1 VISLGRCRLAAALA
15 FIGAFG
21 AVVLALSTRWGAG
34 LSPDSALY
42 IAAARNLLQGK
53 GLSTSFDPEQFAPM
67 TQYPPLYP
75 ALLAGVGHFGVDLVV
90 GARWL
95 NVLLF
100 TLNIAIVGYLTHL
113 AVGSFRL
120 ALLAACFMMTAP
132 AVAQVHSMAWSEPL
146 FLAFGLL
153 ALGFLVSYLERPRIY
168 ALVTASLAVALAFLA
183 RYAGAALVAA
193 GLAAI
198 LALNTTG
205 WKRRL
210 RDAAIFALVSCLP
223 ITVWLIRNF
232 FAAGAPT
239 NRTVSFHPPTA
250 MHLRDAVDAVSSWV
264 LPASVPAP
272 LRSLALLVVVAG
284 SGCVYLIM
292 RQRLVG
298 APTDWSRRLT
308 KISLLFSNFIA
319 CYGLVIFLSVSF
331 FDAYIPMDS
340 RILSPLYPAVLV
352 LGMIAWARFVATKE
366 PGFRVRLTVAVLA
379 AVFFCS
385 QLAGAD
391 SWLYFSYR
399 NGIGYAG
406 REWQE
411 SQLIKRVRRLDLSV
425 PIFTN
430 APEVVYLLAERPAHG
445 IPAKVNPQ
453 TRLPYEGYRSELVHL
468 LGRLQAE
475 RGVLVYFRTVSW
487 RWYLPPEKELEEK
500 LGLHAVAGERDGAI
514 YQASGG
520 QAARV
525 PD

>member
-1 VISLGRCRLAAALA
+1 MLASLGV
-15 FIGAFG
+15 FG
-21 AVVLALSTRWGAG
+21 ALVLILSTRWGAG
-34 LSPDSALY
+34 LSPDSVLY
-42 IAAARNLLQGK
+42 IASARNLLQGK
-53 GLSTSFDPEQFAPM
+53 GLSISFDPEQFAPM

-75 ALLAGVGHFGVDLVV
+75 ALLAGVGYFGVDPAA

-95 NVLLF
+95 NALLLA
-100 TLNIAIVGYLTHL
+100 LNIAIAGYLTHL
-113 AVGSFRL
+113 AVRSFRPAVFA
-120 ALLAACFMMTAP
+120 ALFMMTAP
-132 AVAQVHSMAWSEPL
+132 PVAQVHSMAWSEPL

-153 ALGFLVSYLERPRIY
+153 ALAFLISYLERPRIY
-168 ALVTASLAVALAFLA
+168 ALVAASLAVALAFLV

-198 LALNTTG
+198 LALNKTG
-205 WKRRL
+205 WKRSL
-210 RDAAIFALVSCLP
+210 RDAAVFALVSCLP

-239 NRTVSFHPPTA
+239 NRTVSLHPPTA
-250 MHLRDAVDAVSSWV
+250 MHLRDALDAVSSWFF
-264 LPASVPAP
+264 PAIAPAP
-272 LRSLALLVVVAG
+272 LRSLALLVLVAVSG
-284 SGCVYLIM
+284 SIYLM
-292 RQRLVG
+292 TRQRLAR

-308 KISLLFSNFIA
+308 KMCLLFSSFVA

-352 LGMIAWARFVATKE
+352 LGMIAWARFVAVKE
-366 PGFRVRLTVAVLA
+366 PSFRVRLTMAVLA
-379 AVFFCS
+379 AVVFCS
-385 QLAGAD
+385 QSAGAG

-399 NGIGYAG
+399 DGIGYAG

-411 SQLIKRVRRLDLSV
+411 SQLIKRVRGLDQSV

-430 APEVVYLLAERPAHG
+430 APEVVYVLAGRPAYG

-453 TRLPYEGYRSELVHL
+453 TQLPNEGYRSELVNL

-487 RWYLPPEKELEEK
+487 RWYLPSERDLSED
-500 LGLHAVAGERDGAI
+500 LGLHLIAKEEDGAI
-514 YQASGG
+514 YQAGDGG
-520 QAARV
+520 RIRIN
-525 PD
+525 DS